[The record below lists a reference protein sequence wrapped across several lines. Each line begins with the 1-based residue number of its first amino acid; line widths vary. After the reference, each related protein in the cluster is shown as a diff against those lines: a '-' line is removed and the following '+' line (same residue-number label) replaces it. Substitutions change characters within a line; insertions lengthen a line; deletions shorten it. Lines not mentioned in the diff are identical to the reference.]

1 MKTKEIEI
9 SSVDESALNN
19 DLLDIDTWV
28 KDALT
33 GKINSCKKRM
43 VKEWLPKLY
52 ADKSVESMPATEE
65 GIIELVL
72 KRSDYKSRKQRES

>member
-1 MKTKEIEI
+1 MKIKEIEI

-28 KDALT
+28 LNAVT

-52 ADKSVESMPATEE
+52 ADKSVENIPATEE
-65 GIIELVL
+65 GIIELVF
-72 KRSDYKSRKQRES
+72 KRSDYKSRKQKEV

>member
-19 DLLDIDTWV
+19 DLLDIDTWILNAV
-28 KDALT
+28 N

-52 ADKSVESMPATEE
+52 ADSSVKSIPATEE

-72 KRSDYKSRKQRES
+72 KRDDYKNRVAREG

>member
-1 MKTKEIEI
+1 
-9 SSVDESALNN
+9 
-19 DLLDIDTWV
+19 
-28 KDALT
+28 
-33 GKINSCKKRM
+33 M

-52 ADKSVESMPATEE
+52 ADKSVESIPATEE

>member
-1 MKTKEIEI
+1 MKIKEIEI
-9 SSVDESALNN
+9 SSIDESALNN

-28 KDALT
+28 QNALA

-52 ADKSVESMPATEE
+52 ADKSVESIPATED

-72 KRSDYKSRKQRES
+72 KRSDYKTRKQREE